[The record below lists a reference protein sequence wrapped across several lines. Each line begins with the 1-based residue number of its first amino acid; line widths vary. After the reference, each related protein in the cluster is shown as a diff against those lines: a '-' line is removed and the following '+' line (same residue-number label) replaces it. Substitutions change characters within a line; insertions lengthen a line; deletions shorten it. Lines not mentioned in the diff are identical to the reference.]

1 MNRLNRM
8 TSSGIRAALLITAAV
23 LVFSLPVRAQDDGA
37 KLYAANKCAS
47 CHGPDGSA
55 NVPAGKALKARDF
68 HSPDVQG
75 QTDADLIAV
84 ITTGKNKMP
93 AYGKQLKPAEIAA
106 LAAYS
111 RALGKK

>member
-1 MNRLNRM
+1 MNRM
-8 TSSGIRAALLITAAV
+8 TNSGIRAALVIGTMIF
-23 LVFSLPVRAQDDGA
+23 VFSSAGHAQDDGA
-37 KLYAANKCAS
+37 KLYAASKCAS
-47 CHGPDGSA
+47 CHGPDGAA

-68 HSPDVQG
+68 HSPDVQE
-75 QTDADLIAV
+75 QSDADLIAV

-111 RALGKK
+111 RSLGKN

>member
-1 MNRLNRM
+1 MNQM
-8 TSSGIRAALLITAAV
+8 MSSGIRAV
-23 LVFSLPVRAQDDGA
+23 LVIGVVILAFSSVGHTQDDGA

-47 CHGPDGSA
+47 CHGPDGNA

-68 HSPDVQG
+68 HSPDVQS
-75 QTDADLIAV
+75 QSDADLSAV

-93 AYGKQLKPAEIAA
+93 AYGKQLKPAEIAE

>member
-1 MNRLNRM
+1 MNRQIVWGGR
-8 TSSGIRAALLITAAV
+8 IALMICAV
-23 LVFSLPVRAQDDGA
+23 VFVFSLTGHAADDGA
-37 KLYAANKCAS
+37 KLYVANKCGS

-75 QTDADLIAV
+75 QSDAELSAV
-84 ITTGKNKMP
+84 ISAGKNKMP
-93 AYGKQLKPAEIAA
+93 AYGKQLKPEEIAT

>member
-1 MNRLNRM
+1 MDRITFWGVRTVVM
-8 TSSGIRAALLITAAV
+8 AAAIAF
-23 LVFSLPVRAQDDGA
+23 VFSFAAQAQDNGA
-37 KLYAANKCAS
+37 KLYNANKCAS
-47 CHGPDGSA
+47 CHGQDGSA

-68 HSPDVQG
+68 HSPEVQG
-75 QTDADLIAV
+75 QSDADLAAV

-93 AYGKQLKPAEIAA
+93 AYGKQLKPAEIAE

>member
-1 MNRLNRM
+1 MKRLVIGKLPLVIVAM
-8 TSSGIRAALLITAAV
+8 FVATALSSSV
-23 LVFSLPVRAQDDGA
+23 CAQGNGE
-37 KLYAANKCAS
+37 KLYNANKCAS

-75 QTDADLIAV
+75 QSDADLTAV
-84 ITTGKNKMP
+84 ITNGKNKMP
-93 AYGKQLKPAEIAA
+93 AYGKQLKPAEIAE
-106 LAAYS
+106 LVAYS

>member
-1 MNRLNRM
+1 MNRL
-8 TSSGIRAALLITAAV
+8 TAWGIRAALAMCAV
-23 LVFSLPVRAQDDGA
+23 AFVFSLAAHAQDDGA
-37 KLYAANKCAS
+37 KLYAASKCAS
-47 CHGPDGSA
+47 CHGPDGAA

-75 QTDADLIAV
+75 QSDADLIAV

-111 RALGKK
+111 RSLGKQ

>member
-1 MNRLNRM
+1 MNRLATARLPFVLIAIM
-8 TSSGIRAALLITAAV
+8 MAMVLSSAAK
-23 LVFSLPVRAQDDGA
+23 AQGNGE
-37 KLYAANKCAS
+37 KLYNANKCAS

-75 QTDADLIAV
+75 QSDADLTVV
-84 ITTGKNKMP
+84 ITNGKNKMP
-93 AYGKQLKPAEIAA
+93 AYGKQLKPAEIAE
-106 LAAYS
+106 LVAYS

>member
-1 MNRLNRM
+1 MGRL
-8 TSSGIRAALLITAAV
+8 TIWGVRAALLMGAMAF
-23 LVFSLPVRAQDDGA
+23 VFSCAVHAQDGA

-75 QTDADLIAV
+75 QSDAELAAV
-84 ITTGKNKMP
+84 ITSGKNKMP
-93 AYGKQLKPAEIAA
+93 AFGKQLKPAEIAA

>member
-1 MNRLNRM
+1 M
-8 TSSGIRAALLITAAV
+8 SRATNSAARIV
-23 LVFSLPVRAQDDGA
+23 LVVGAVVFTFIFSVHVRADDDGA
-37 KLYAANKCAS
+37 KLYTANKCAS

-75 QTDADLIAV
+75 QTDAELATV
-84 ITTGKNKMP
+84 ITNGKNKMP
-93 AYGKQLKPAEIAA
+93 AYGKQLKPAEIAT
-106 LAAYS
+106 LVAYS

>member
-1 MNRLNRM
+1 MDRR
-8 TSSGIRAALLITAAV
+8 TIWGIRAALLMGAMAF
-23 LVFSLPVRAQDDGA
+23 VFSFGVQAQDNGA

-47 CHGPDGSA
+47 CHGPDGNA

-75 QTDADLIAV
+75 QSDADLAAV

-93 AYGKQLKPAEIAA
+93 AYGKQLKPAEIAE
-106 LAAYS
+106 LVAYS